1 MKLPDA
7 VTMLVEGIATEV
19 LGCPV
24 TIGGLMVGA
33 GRGVGKYKGRGRS
46 YTDGCW
52 GFFFMGRWLD
62 LPYILGDLFPATL
75 NVLLQGAWVFGSS

>member
-1 MKLPDA
+1 MLGCKVTLPDA

-33 GRGVGKYKGRGRS
+33 GRGVGKYKGGVGATQMGVGGS
-46 YTDGCW
+46 FSWDGGW
-52 GFFFMGRWLD
+52 TFLPFLGIFFQRH
-62 LPYILGDLFPATL
+62 
-75 NVLLQGAWVFGSS
+75 